1 MRNLREIRRG
11 IACLVLAGTLGLC
24 GCGGDAAASCSLTD
38 ENANG
43 SAVVIDYPEMS
54 TKGTMY
60 GVVLKSSETE
70 LTVQSDLG
78 TTVSFPI
85 TEKTDVSEASG
96 GLAVG
101 STVKIRYSG
110 TLNGNSA
117 KKVKIKAISDSEKQP
132 QIGQDA
138 LETAGKVI
146 LAVES
151 GNLSALADVC
161 AYPLIFDD
169 GNEKKISTRQ
179 DLVSMGRKAVFTK
192 RLVYYI
198 SRTDLF
204 MTGNYSEGVMLGRSA
219 PNIVLTNN
227 GDGWKVSGIH
237 LK

>member
-24 GCGGDAAASCSLTD
+24 GCGGDAAASGSLAD

-78 TTVSFPI
+78 TT
-85 TEKTDVSEASG
+85 
-96 GLAVG
+96 VG